1 MCVYPY
7 TANGNITKK
16 AIESKII
23 NTLNKT
29 RNWTK
34 RVQLT
39 HATLPFDGHNSKPI
53 EPTSTQY
60 LRARKQLA
68 LLFKNNNI
76 EPGRYELVTAKEII
90 NIISSQFKDQI
101 YEKIHN
107 LDYDMLLKFSLAN
120 HDAYVSDYYSQITRL
135 KLSLQHEVTY
145 IREERF
151 TELKKDFLRNSKN
164 YRYLIE
170 AIKSSEHKNSK
181 SFSEISALDL
191 IAHIDWLL
199 VLYEASDILHNDIEV
214 GGINIDSEYI
224 PEIFYSSDRKD
235 AEVNFANEQANYH
248 LSREGINSDDEVTS
262 SLFDGNFDPIDRAFQ
277 TD

>member
-1 MCVYPY
+1 MQTSFNQKCLFACLVIFVNLEKI
-7 TANGNITKK
+7 ANITKK

-120 HDAYVSDYYSQITRL
+120 HDAYVSEPYRVCRRVNILRDYPDD
-135 KLSLQHEVTY
+135 K
-145 IREERF
+145 
-151 TELKKDFLRNSKN
+151 
-164 YRYLIE
+164 
-170 AIKSSEHKNSK
+170 IK
-181 SFSEISALDL
+181 I
-191 IAHIDWLL
+191 
-199 VLYEASDILHNDIEV
+199 Y
-214 GGINIDSEYI
+214 
-224 PEIFYSSDRKD
+224 P
-235 AEVNFANEQANYH
+235 
-248 LSREGINSDDEVTS
+248 
-262 SLFDGNFDPIDRAFQ
+262 
-277 TD
+277 

>member
-1 MCVYPY
+1 MWISSNFIRCKCPSFPLSLLIKVLEKI
-7 TANGNITKK
+7 ANITKK

-90 NIISSQFKDQI
+90 NIISK
-101 YEKIHN
+101 HN
-107 LDYDMLLKFSLAN
+107 VF
-120 HDAYVSDYYSQITRL
+120 
-135 KLSLQHEVTY
+135 
-145 IREERF
+145 
-151 TELKKDFLRNSKN
+151 
-164 YRYLIE
+164 
-170 AIKSSEHKNSK
+170 
-181 SFSEISALDL
+181 
-191 IAHIDWLL
+191 
-199 VLYEASDILHNDIEV
+199 
-214 GGINIDSEYI
+214 
-224 PEIFYSSDRKD
+224 
-235 AEVNFANEQANYH
+235 
-248 LSREGINSDDEVTS
+248 
-262 SLFDGNFDPIDRAFQ
+262 FQ
-277 TD
+277 